1 MEFKFVIFIVS
12 AIVLVPFVYGA
23 PIITQV
29 CALPPDPGYSGSG
42 TCGALTTNPSTGEV
56 QRTCCWTERV
66 HVPGKILAQEVNYCQ
81 TCNTDGVCKAK
92 VKQLSPSDN
101 IPEQEGGVLQR
112 PTDNS
117 TFPTKR
123 LGTLEQS
130 QSPIPN
136 PNEGAS
142 AAWPYRQSDDEVI
155 IAPETA
161 GPNIGSDTG
170 PGHPLDKTNVPAGLN
185 ANTDSSVKENGT
197 NSSSRDS
204 GKGFP

>member
-1 MEFKFVIFIVS
+1 M
-12 AIVLVPFVYGA
+12 
-23 PIITQV
+23 
-29 CALPPDPGYSGSG
+29 
-42 TCGALTTNPSTGEV
+42 
-56 QRTCCWTERV
+56 

-136 PNEGAS
+136 PKEGAS
-142 AAWPYRQSDDEVI
+142 ANWPYRQSDEEVTI
-155 IAPETA
+155 QPDGA
-161 GPNIGSDTG
+161 GPSNWSDTSHPYDPYKTEVF
-170 PGHPLDKTNVPAGLN
+170 PGLK
-185 ANTDSSVKENGT
+185 ANIDASVKENGT

>member
-42 TCGALTTNPSTGEV
+42 TCGALTTNPSTGEI

-81 TCNTDGVCKAK
+81 TCTIDGVCKAK

-101 IPEQEGGVLQR
+101 TPGQEGGVLQQ
-112 PTDNS
+112 PKITPKSDGVLQQQLTDKNL
-117 TFPTKR
+117 TLNKFYDKN
-123 LGTLEQS
+123 LGPL
-130 QSPIPN
+130 
-136 PNEGAS
+136 
-142 AAWPYRQSDDEVI
+142 
-155 IAPETA
+155 
-161 GPNIGSDTG
+161 GPNNNSDT
-170 PGHPLDKTNVPAGLN
+170 N
-185 ANTDSSVKENGT
+185 
-197 NSSSRDS
+197 
-204 GKGFP
+204 